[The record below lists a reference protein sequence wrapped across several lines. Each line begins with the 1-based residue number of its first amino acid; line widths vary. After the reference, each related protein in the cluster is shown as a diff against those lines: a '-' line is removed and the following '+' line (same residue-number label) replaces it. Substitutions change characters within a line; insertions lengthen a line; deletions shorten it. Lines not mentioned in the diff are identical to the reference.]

1 MRIKN
6 WLIAVL
12 FLVSPSLYAH
22 TGGHIDHSLISG
34 MLHPL
39 TGIDHLLVLLA
50 VGLIAARQGGK
61 ALFAFP
67 AVFFGLM
74 AAGALLNAVAVQ
86 IPFVESL
93 IALSLVAFGLL
104 VGGAG
109 WVSDS
114 VTQHLR
120 LRYVGLRLMPF
131 MPFRVNPTYIL
142 FLGASFFAV
151 FHGYAHAA
159 EIPVDANAIQYFASL
174 MLMSLAIC
182 LGGCIIGLNTGKRM
196 NYLFSL
202 ICLSSGLYYL
212 TAG

>member
-22 TGGHIDHSLISG
+22 TGGHIDHSLMSG
-34 MLHPL
+34 LLHPL
-39 TGIDHLLVLLA
+39 TGIDHLLVLIA
-50 VGLIAARQGGK
+50 VGLIAAKQRGK
-61 ALFAFP
+61 TMFAFP

-74 AAGALLNAVAVQ
+74 ATGALLNAYAVQ

-104 VGGAG
+104 V
-109 WVSDS
+109 STNQKQRS
-114 VTQHLR
+114 K
-120 LRYVGLRLMPF
+120 
-131 MPFRVNPTYIL
+131 IL
-142 FLGASFFAV
+142 FLGVSFFAV
-151 FHGYAHAA
+151 FHGYAHAS
-159 EIPVDANAIQYFASL
+159 EIPTDSSAVQYFSGL

-182 LGGCIIGLNTGKRM
+182 MSGCVVGLTTGKRI

-212 TAG
+212 AAG